1 MENCN
6 LESIFCWLQAP
17 VLPLPKCLWR
27 LAWLS
32 IESFRHRWPQEVWY
46 KHMNAGLCVD
56 ADCIYKF
63 SGFFLLLLLLFLPV
77 YLRFFC
83 VTSYH
88 SSESTLSFPISQMH
102 WMAGCLTALQFCE
115 KLSLETGRSGSEYDE
130 FCPLLAL
137 WPGVSYLTPL
147 MSCFL
152 LCEVGIIIP
161 PGGLAVQIKWGSTCW
176 TSKHSLS
183 QSPWHDWFPSL
194 LSSAAASW
202 NRWCVTWDHQKQSK
216 K

>member
-1 MENCN
+1 M
-6 LESIFCWLQAP
+6 LTVSI
-17 VLPLPKCLWR
+17 
-27 LAWLS
+27 
-32 IESFRHRWPQEVWY
+32 SFLRV
-46 KHMNAGLCVD
+46 
-56 ADCIYKF
+56 
-63 SGFFLLLLLLFLPV
+63 FLFVCLPV

-88 SSESTLSFPISQMH
+88 SSESTQSFRISQMH
-102 WMAGCLTALQFCE
+102 WMAGRLTALQSCE
-115 KLSLETGRSGSEYDE
+115 KLSLETGRSGYEYE

-137 WPGVSYLTPL
+137 WPGVSYLTLL

-176 TSKHSLS
+176 TSEHSLS
-183 QSPWHDWFPSL
+183 QSPWHDWFLSL

-202 NRWCVTWDHQKQSK
+202 NRWCVTWDHRKQSK